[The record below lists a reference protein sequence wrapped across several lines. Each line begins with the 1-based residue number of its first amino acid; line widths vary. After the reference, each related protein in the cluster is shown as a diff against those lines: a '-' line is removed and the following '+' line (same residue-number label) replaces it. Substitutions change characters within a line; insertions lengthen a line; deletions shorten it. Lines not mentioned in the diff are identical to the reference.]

1 MAEECLSGR
10 DMNGIEHKHIHKYI
24 LKFGKFT
31 TLLDI
36 YKKLLEFMKVNFGS
50 GAEMCE
56 NFSVY

>member
-24 LKFGKFT
+24 LKFT

-36 YKKLLEFMKVNFGS
+36 YKKLLELMKVNFGS

-56 NFSVY
+56 YFSVY